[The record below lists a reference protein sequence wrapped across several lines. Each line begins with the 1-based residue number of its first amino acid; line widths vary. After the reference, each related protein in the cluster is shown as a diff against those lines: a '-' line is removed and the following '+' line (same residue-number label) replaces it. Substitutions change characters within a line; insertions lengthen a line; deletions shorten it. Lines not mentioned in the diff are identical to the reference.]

1 MGSSELTSELLA
13 LKQEIARAIHA
24 GSDRMAEAS
33 TSSVDEI
40 AGQIKSALTDTL
52 TDLGHAFVDE
62 DSHVHTIIT
71 QRPLATLASA
81 FALGVVVGLL
91 LRRR

>member
-13 LKQEIARAIHA
+13 LKKEISRAIHA

-40 AGQIKSALTDTL
+40 AGHIKSALS
-52 TDLGHAFVDE
+52 DLEQAFGE
-62 DSHVHTIIT
+62 ESHVHTIIT
-71 QRPLATLASA
+71 QRPLATLASV
-81 FALGVVVGLL
+81 FALGVVVGVL

>member
-1 MGSSELTSELLA
+1 MRSSELTSELHA
-13 LKQEIARAIHA
+13 LKQEISRAIRA
-24 GSDRMAEAS
+24 GGDRMAEAS

-40 AGQIKSALTDTL
+40 AAQIKSALTD
-52 TDLGHAFVDE
+52 LGHAFGDE
-62 DSHVHTIIT
+62 DTHVHTIIT

-81 FALGVVVGLL
+81 FALGVVVGVL